1 MGESFGTYKMGA
13 DEDVIKYVSS
23 INIACGF
30 HAGDPLWIDYTVK
43 LAEKYNVHIGAHPS
57 FPDIKG
63 FGRRTMDLT
72 AEEIKSDIKYQVGAL
87 SIFTKNKK
95 LQHIKP
101 HGALYNMA
109 VDDQKIATSICEAL
123 LEIDPTLILLGLSG
137 SQWLNIAEKMGIQ
150 VAHEVFADRSYNSDG
165 TLVSRKNPNATLH
178 DPQLISDRCLQIIN
192 ENSITSIDGDKID
205 IKADSICVHGD
216 NPDAVEIAVHISKTL
231 TNESVVI
238 QPLSCLLYTSDAA
251 DE

>member
-1 MGESFGTYKMGA
+1 
-13 DEDVIKYVSS
+13 
-23 INIACGF
+23 
-30 HAGDPLWIDYTVK
+30 
-43 LAEKYNVHIGAHPS
+43 
-57 FPDIKG
+57 
-63 FGRRTMDLT
+63 
-72 AEEIKSDIKYQVGAL
+72 
-87 SIFTKNKK
+87 
-95 LQHIKP
+95 
-101 HGALYNMA
+101 MA

-178 DPQLISDRCLQIIN
+178 DPQLISDRCLQIIS

-238 QPLSCLLYTSDAA
+238 QPLRY
-251 DE
+251 E